1 LSTRPFF
8 ACSTFRCQRG
18 LSASTR
24 LVDICAVVF
33 YATFSFCAT
42 HRYLLDVYV
51 ALTMSMSSAIQLGD
65 DEDGLLLFQAM
76 ASISQSNFAAAQVL
90 DDDSVEKLSSG
101 KVTKYVDLM

>member
-1 LSTRPFF
+1 
-8 ACSTFRCQRG
+8 
-18 LSASTR
+18 
-24 LVDICAVVF
+24 
-33 YATFSFCAT
+33 
-42 HRYLLDVYV
+42 
-51 ALTMSMSSAIQLGD
+51 MSMSSAIQLGD